1 MSARPGHEQ
10 GSDGRRSGVVRTM
23 WPLVPVLVLPVLL
36 VAPALRAGYVLSS
49 ADTLLDSYLFA
60 EARPPGFTASNPLLG
75 DATFQFIPWRRLVS
89 AELRAGRLPFWNP
102 HASAGAPLLGNS
114 QSGVFDPLS
123 FPYLLVREPSRATV
137 WVALLRLWVAGLGA
151 FLLARRLGA
160 SPPAA
165 MIVGIVY
172 GTGGFTVVWLLYPH
186 VSSSAWFPWIVLAA
200 ESLATGSGTRAAA
213 GLAVSLAAAAL
224 GGHPEV
230 AFLAALAASLYV
242 VVRRLQREG
251 WRWRPVTA
259 SIAALLGVGALT
271 FALAAVQVVPLLEA
285 IGQGGLA
292 EARQAFWESY
302 PVWIVPRL
310 ERAVLQVFPY
320 LFGRPSVGDVDLS
333 GPFTN
338 FCEQSGAY
346 ASLLGLGLAVV
357 GLAAGPRRSAPRA
370 LGVVGLL
377 AWLHAIH
384 FAPLLALVKHLP
396 VLQITPQE
404 RGMFVPLLAVAVL
417 AAFGVDALA
426 GVPTRSV
433 KRATGANVAGL
444 AFVAVIAAV
453 NLVWLLAGAPR
464 FREVLQFLGR
474 SRLLALW
481 FTGRHEQLLGG
492 FGTLAPVLARHYVA
506 PFLVLAVGALVVL
519 LLARRLNRGLPVI
532 AGAVIAV
539 DLLHFGAGHN
549 PAIPTERV
557 YPTTT
562 RLEQLRD
569 TAGDGRIV
577 VLDWGLPANVATHY
591 GLDDILGYDAIGRAR
606 VERLLRH
613 AGPFPPGPMHWPVAL
628 FDRFESPVLDVL
640 SVRAVASVRPL
651 PVSYLRLVHC
661 DNGFYLYENPR
672 ALPRAFVPQRVITVP
687 DLAAA
692 ERDGGEAARDPGA
705 VAVVETTTA
714 LPSGGA
720 GWVTWRRPAPGRIE
734 LDVAMERAGI
744 VVVSEAFDP
753 GWRAWL
759 DGSPGPVYP
768 ADLALMAVAV
778 PGGEHRVV
786 LTYRPRSWPLAVLLS
801 ALGLIVLVVL
811 LVRRRAQ
818 NTT

>member
-1 MSARPGHEQ
+1 MNA
-10 GSDGRRSGVVRTM
+10 VRTVAA
-23 WPLVPVLVLPVLL
+23 LRTAVPWAVPVLL
-36 VAPALRAGYVLSS
+36 VTAALLAPGLRPGYVLSS
-49 ADTLLDSYLFA
+49 ADTLLDSYLLA
-60 EARPPGFTASNPLLG
+60 EAKPTGFVPSNPLLG

-114 QSGVFDPLS
+114 QSGVFDPLAL
-123 FPYLLVREPSRATV
+123 PYLLAREPSRATV

-165 MIVGIVY
+165 MIAGIVY

-186 VSSSAWFPWIVLAA
+186 VSSSAWFPWIMLAA
-200 ESLATGSGTRAAA
+200 ESLATGGGTRAAA
-213 GLAVSLAAAAL
+213 GLAASLAAAAL

-251 WRWRPVTA
+251 WRWRPVVA
-259 SIAALLGVGALT
+259 GVAALLGVGALT
-271 FALAAVQVVPLLEA
+271 FALAAVQVLPLLET

-292 EARQAFWESY
+292 GARKAFWESY

-310 ERAVLQVFPY
+310 ERAVLQVFPF
-320 LFGRPSVGDVDLS
+320 LFGRPMAGEIDLS
-333 GPFTN
+333 GLYTN

-346 ASLLGLGLAVV
+346 ASLLGLALAIVA
-357 GLAAGPRRSAPRA
+357 LAAGPRRSAARA

-384 FAPLLALVKHLP
+384 FAPLLALVKYLP

-404 RGMFVPLLAVAVL
+404 RGMFVPLLALAVL

-426 GVPTRSV
+426 GAPTRSV
-433 KRATGANVAGL
+433 RRATGAVVAGL
-444 AFVAVIAAV
+444 ALLALVAAV
-453 NLVWLLAGAPR
+453 NLAWLVAGAPR

-481 FTGRHEQLLGG
+481 FTGHHEQLLEG
-492 FGTLAPVLARHYVA
+492 FGAMAPVLAGHYVA
-506 PFLVLAVGALVVL
+506 PFLVTAIASLVLVL
-519 LLARRLNRGLPVI
+519 GARRLGRAIPVV
-532 AGAVIAV
+532 AAALIAV
-539 DLLHFGAGHN
+539 DLLHFGAGYN
-549 PAIPTERV
+549 PAIPAERV
-557 YPTTT
+557 YPSTG
-562 RLEQLRD
+562 RLERLRQS
-569 TAGDGRIV
+569 AADGRIV

-591 GLDDILGYDAIGRAR
+591 GLDDIMGYDAIGRAR
-606 VERLLRH
+606 VEQLLRH

-640 SVRAVASVRPL
+640 SVQAVASVRPL
-651 PVSYLRLVHC
+651 PVSYLRLVHG

-672 ALPRAFVPQRVITVP
+672 ALPRAFVPQRVIVVP
-687 DLAAA
+687 DLEAA

-720 GWVTWRRPAPGRIE
+720 GRVTWRRPAPGRIE

-759 DGSPGPVYP
+759 DDSPGPVYP

-801 ALGLIVLVVL
+801 ALGLIVLVAL